1 MCTTVNMNVDEVSKL
16 SAQTMRRVWTL
27 AADMIMF
34 CERLHFVLG
43 KGDTQMTRFTQ
54 FVVVDPHQAN

>member
-43 KGDTQMTRFTQ
+43 KGDT
-54 FVVVDPHQAN
+54 